1 MTTKKVKKS
10 PPNDVV
16 FIGVDYSYTS
26 PAICVLGS
34 DFKTSKFFYA
44 TYNPKM
50 EGKSGK
56 NCLGYILNPRLK
68 DTERYAEIG
77 EWGKKVVSKCLKAK
91 NVKVA
96 MEGYSFGSSRSL
108 TFNIAENAGLLKFL
122 LFKEL
127 NIIPHI
133 IPPTTAKKHF
143 SGSGRANKEDMRQ
156 ALIDKEGVDIV
167 EWLGMKRL
175 NSPAHDIVDSYAI
188 ALTLKDKLNNGV
200 S

>member
-1 MTTKKVKKS
+1 MTTKSVKKS
-10 PPNDVV
+10 LPSDFI
-16 FIGVDYSYTS
+16 FIGIDYSYTS
-26 PAICVLGS
+26 PAICVLGN
-34 DFKTSKFFYA
+34 DFKSSKFFYA
-44 TYNPKM
+44 TYDKRM
-50 EGKSGK
+50 QGKNGK
-56 NCLGYILNPRLK
+56 NCIGHLLNPRLK

-77 EWGKKVVSKCLKAK
+77 QWGKKVVGRYSKAK
-91 NVKVA
+91 NVKVGL
-96 MEGYSFGSSRSL
+96 EGYSFGSSRSL

-156 ALIDKEGVDIV
+156 ALINKENVDIV
-167 EWLGMKRL
+167 DWLGMKKL

-188 ALTLKDKLNNGV
+188 ALTLKDKLNGV

>member
-1 MTTKKVKKS
+1 MI
-10 PPNDVV
+10 
-16 FIGVDYSYTS
+16 IGIDYSYTS
-26 PAICVLGS
+26 PAICILGD
-34 DFKTSKFFYA
+34 DFKSSRFFYA
-44 TYNPKM
+44 TYNKKLEM
-50 EGKSGK
+50 KARNYEGF
-56 NCLGYILNPRLK
+56 LLNEDLK
-68 DTERYAEIG
+68 DTERYKEIG
-77 EWGKKVVSKCLKAK
+77 NWATNAIADFIVVNDDLQ
-91 NVKVA
+91 VA
-96 MEGYSFGSSRSL
+96 IEGYSYGSSHSL
-108 TFNIAENAGLLKFL
+108 TFNIAENAGILKLYLLNL
-122 LFKEL
+122 G
-127 NIIPHI
+127 IVPTI

>member
-1 MTTKKVKKS
+1 MTKRTS
-10 PPNDVV
+10 PPENCLFVG
-16 FIGVDYSYTS
+16 IDYSYTS
-26 PAICVLGS
+26 PAICFLGD
-34 DFKTSKFFYA
+34 DFKSSVFHFA
-44 TYNPKM
+44 TYNCRLA
-50 EGKSGK
+50 ESYK
-56 NCLGYILNPRLK
+56 NYHGHLLNCTFA
-68 DTERYAEIG
+68 DIERYKEIAEWASNIIQKQCAG
-77 EWGKKVVSKCLKAK
+77 NFE

-96 MEGYSFGSSRSL
+96 LEGFSYGSSKSL
-108 TFNIAENAGLLKFL
+108 TFNIAENAGILKLYLLNL
-122 LFKEL
+122 G
-127 NIIPHI
+127 IVPTI